1 MSASIADSIESAAA
15 RLHAAGVPSPR
26 ADAELLV
33 AHVLGLGRGSLIARS
48 LTGGRIDEDDLA
60 ALAALLVRR
69 ESREPLQHI
78 TGEAYFRGLRLS
90 VGPGVFVPRPETEI
104 VVQHA
109 IDALMAVASA
119 SPVAVDLGT
128 GSGAIALA
136 MATEVPHASVI
147 AVEVS
152 PSAFT
157 WAEQNRRAVGADNLR
172 IVLAD
177 LADALPELDGRV
189 DVVISNPPYIPIGA
203 IPRDPEVRRFD
214 PELALYGGI
223 DGLDLVRSV
232 DATAWR
238 LLRPG
243 GMLVIEHG
251 EVQAAAIGALLAASG
266 WRAIAHHRDLTGRD
280 RATSA
285 TR

>member
-1 MSASIADSIESAAA
+1 VSASIADSIESAAA